1 MRTNKTVVDTDN
13 KHVIEFLVTP
23 NSWINNGL
31 ITLVQTLQTEFES
44 EVKIEF
50 HHEKIKISSSGNQKL
65 DEIICNALH
74 NTAADGTYNFSTSLK
89 FLNKRLKSGYF
100 SSESYPKTEKDF
112 SETIEITDSERDI
125 LKKEKNEANPQ
136 KKQQVWKQR
145 LSFIAS
151 PKNSKK
157 NYIDI
162 GLDLKTDNKFVDS
175 LFDNNGE
182 NFCLICG
189 CKTHRLVQ
197 VQQQFNPLTSEHHNN
212 LVEGYSKDIRQKISA
227 CPKCLLLCYFSL
239 FNKSIPFF
247 QIPQKDTYLAIPNV
261 IDLEILRKVNNNL
274 SISNQSINFND
285 ATCTSYS
292 SNIKSLF
299 HRSKYS
305 CLLALLHNIKNEYS
319 KKEPEKLT
327 LSFKEINKE
336 EFSEVIE
343 WLFISK
349 SFRIIHISADEKV
362 YDLLEKFNDPLN
374 NEPIYL
380 VTDFLD
386 KFSFRGFDTNIIDQL
401 FEGILK
407 IDIKKISDGLF
418 HIAKVSA
425 GNPSEISQDFRVNG
439 SPPLLLFEKV
449 FLPKIMEVK
458 TLLSNELSNACR
470 DLAKSIGRGFSG
482 DVGMMTKFAYA
493 SSIREFKMALEDAIF
508 RLAKKSALD
517 KNESNYVSE
526 DSLKIIFD
534 SLNSEQFSDIKNNFV
549 SFMSVAAISKN
560 YQNNKGGN

>member
-1 MRTNKTVVDTDN
+1 MKSEKTTKNIDN
-13 KHVIEFLVTP
+13 KDVIEFLVTP

-31 ITLVQTLQTEFES
+31 ITLVQRLQTEFES
-44 EVKIEF
+44 KVKIEF

-65 DEIICNALH
+65 DELICNALH

-89 FLNKRLKSGYF
+89 FLNKRLKSGYVP
-100 SSESYPKTEKDF
+100 SKPYPISKEDF
-112 SETIEITDSERDI
+112 NETIEITNEEKDL
-125 LKKEKNEANPQ
+125 LKKEKNESAPSKDQ
-136 KKQQVWKQR
+136 KVWRQR
-145 LSFIAS
+145 LSFIS
-151 PKNSKK
+151 KNNQ
-157 NYIDI
+157 NYLDI
-162 GLDLKTDNKFVDS
+162 GLNLKDEKKFVQDV
-175 LFDNNGE
+175 FNEGDKKT
-182 NFCLICG
+182 CPICG
-189 CKTHRLVQ
+189 SKVGKLIIIQ
-197 VQQQFNPLTSEHHNN
+197 EQFNPLTSEHHNN
-212 LVEGYSKDIRQKISA
+212 EIEGFSFVQMGRKNSQA
-227 CPKCLLLCYFSL
+227 CHRCVLLCYFSL

-374 NEPIYL
+374 NEPVYL

-386 KFSFRGFDTNIIDQL
+386 KFSFRGFDTNIIDQF

-418 HIAKVSA
+418 HMAKVSA
-425 GNPSEISQDFRVNG
+425 GNPSEISQYFRVNG

-493 SSIREFKMALEDAIF
+493 SGTREFKMALEDAIF